1 MTPER
6 IYQEAK
12 ITYVIKAD
20 PTEEELV
27 VKGFAVFH
35 KGVEEERVRRFDV
48 YGDFSE
54 VYGRMAEVQKG
65 GEGGKE

>member
-12 ITYVIKAD
+12 ITYVVKGD
-20 PTEEELV
+20 PKEDEII

-35 KGVEEERVRRFDV
+35 KGYDDERVRRFDV
-48 YGDFSE
+48 YGDFSN
-54 VYGRMAEVQKG
+54 VYARMAEVQKG
-65 GEGGKE
+65 AEAER